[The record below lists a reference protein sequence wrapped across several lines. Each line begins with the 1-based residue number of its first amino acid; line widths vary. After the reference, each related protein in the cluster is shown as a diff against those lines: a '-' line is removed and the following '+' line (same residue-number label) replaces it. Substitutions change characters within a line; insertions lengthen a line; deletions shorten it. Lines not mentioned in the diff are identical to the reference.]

1 MLKINIDTDINNMLF
16 IDYMNNKS
24 ENDNEG
30 KIKSSLGNR
39 QDHARMKIDNKK

>member
-24 ENDNEG
+24 ENDNEE
-30 KIKSSLGNR
+30 KSKVVLENDKTTQER
-39 QDHARMKIDNKK
+39 K

>member
-24 ENDNEG
+24 ENDNRE
-30 KIKSSLGNR
+30 KSKVVLETDKTT
-39 QDHARMKIDNKK
+39 QE

>member
-24 ENDNEG
+24 ENDNEE
-30 KIKSSLGNR
+30 KSKVVLETDKTTQER
-39 QDHARMKIDNKK
+39 K

>member
-24 ENDNEG
+24 ENDNEE
-30 KIKSSLGNR
+30 KTKVVLETYKTTQER
-39 QDHARMKIDNKK
+39 K